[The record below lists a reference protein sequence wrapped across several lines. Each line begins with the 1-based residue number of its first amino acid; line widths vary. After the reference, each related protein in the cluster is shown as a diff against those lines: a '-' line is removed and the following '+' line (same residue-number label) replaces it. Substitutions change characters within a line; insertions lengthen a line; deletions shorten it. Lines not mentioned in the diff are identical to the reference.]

1 MKKGILNGDLN
12 ISYETEPQKSYAYKL
27 VFQDPNKTLTEEE
40 VMNQFNQIIASCQK
54 VGYSLREK

>member
-27 VFQDPNKTLTEEE
+27 ARGCHAQCCVRSETGSKSWYMLF
-40 VMNQFNQIIASCQK
+40 
-54 VGYSLREK
+54 